1 MTRGIIDICTF
12 RYLQEFT
19 SLGTAGGIFQ
29 FRDQIG
35 VGGLDLLFVMN
46 ADVCCDAPLQE
57 MVEFHEKLGCGDKFV
72 ILSTEVCFFRPFGL
86 M

>member
-1 MTRGIIDICTF
+1 MLIF
-12 RYLQEFT
+12 AFSYLQEFT

-29 FRDQIG
+29 FRDQIS

-57 MVEFHEKLGCGDKFV
+57 MVEFHSTLGPGDKFV
-72 ILSTEVCFFRPFGL
+72 ILSTEVCDFRLFFAY
-86 M
+86 